1 MLLFL
6 SVTSMLI
13 ARIPVDPIG
22 VPVKLDLPEM
32 GKRALVRE

>member
-1 MLLFL
+1 MLLSP

-13 ARIPVDPIG
+13 AKIPVDPTG

-32 GKRALVRE
+32 GKRAPVRG